1 MHFAGLPL
9 STLLPLFA
17 GVAAVTFVLYVLKL
31 RRRAVPVP
39 FARIWDRVLRDKES
53 SELFSQLKRWLSLL
67 LQLALLAALV
77 LAIGDPRLGQET
89 PKGRNVVLLIDASLS
104 MQATDVKPS
113 RLAAAKA
120 EAKRFVRGLGSD
132 DRAVVVQMDM
142 LPTPLSTLS
151 GEPSELEAA
160 IERVRPEDTS
170 ADLGRALAFAED
182 SLRGLS
188 QPEIVLVS
196 DGALGKTDDLSAH
209 VPVQM
214 LPVGKSDTNLA
225 LTEFAARR
233 YPLDKSRVE
242 VMLEVTNTNDR
253 PAEAELTLLG
263 DGVVIDVTRLRL
275 APSER
280 LPRFYSDIAGASRRL
295 EARVKLSGNR
305 ADDLPADDRAYALM
319 PERRRAR
326 VLVVTRGNT
335 YLEAA
340 LLLDEYLDVTYLE
353 PGQYPPKERYD
364 VSIFDGVA
372 PALAKNTGA
381 ALYLNPPRDG
391 SPVKHEKPIKDFGF
405 DRWNRKNP
413 ILRFLSLGDIQVA
426 HGQKLTPEKGD
437 EVIGESD
444 QGPILVSGVRNG
456 QRIVVLGFDPRDS
469 DFVLRPAWPLFALGT
484 IDAFLEED
492 TSYLSSYRTGNSW
505 RIPAPSGVETA
516 ELITPK
522 GETVIVPVKEG
533 RAAYFGNTAGF
544 YKLRSTGADKS
555 EHEFAANVTDPEE
568 SHIQPQPK
576 LRIGGKPAQLAVA
589 GAPGVRHRFWAYLL
603 LGVVVVS
610 IVEWFTYHRRVTV

>member
-1 MHFAGLPL
+1 MHFAGLPF
-9 STLLPLFA
+9 STLLPLFGA
-17 GVAAVTFVLYVLKL
+17 VAAAAFVLYVLKL

-67 LQLALLAALV
+67 LQLALLLALV
-77 LAIGDPRLGQET
+77 LALGDPRIGEDT
-89 PKGRNVVLLIDASLS
+89 PKGRNVVLLVDASLS
-104 MQATDVKPS
+104 MQAIDVKPT
-113 RLAAAKA
+113 RLEAAKA
-120 EAKRFVRGLGSD
+120 EARRFVRGLGGD

-160 IERVRPEDTS
+160 IDRVRAEDTS
-170 ADLGRALAFAED
+170 ADLARALSFAED
-182 SLRGLS
+182 SLRGLP

-196 DGALGKTDDLSAH
+196 DGALGSTEGIRSA
-209 VPVQM
+209 VPVRL
-214 LPVGKSDTNLA
+214 LPVGSSDTNLA
-225 LTEFAARR
+225 ITEFAARR
-233 YPLDKSRVE
+233 YPLDKARVE
-242 VMLEVTNTNDR
+242 VMLEVTNTNAR

-275 APSER
+275 GPNER

-295 EARVKLSGNR
+295 EARVRLAGNR

-326 VLVVTRGNT
+326 VLVVTPGNT

-353 PGQYPPKERYD
+353 PKLYPPKERFD
-364 VSIFDGVA
+364 VTVFDGVA
-372 PALAKNTGA
+372 PALAANTGA

-391 SPVKHEKPIKDFGF
+391 SPVKLDKPIKDFGF
-405 DRWNRKNP
+405 DRWDKKNP

-426 HGQKLTPEKGD
+426 RGQRLTPEKGD
-437 EVIGESD
+437 EVLGESD
-444 QGPILVSGVRNG
+444 QGPILVSGARHG

-484 IDAFLEED
+484 IDSFLEED
-492 TSYLSSYRTGNSW
+492 SSYLSSYRTGFGW
-505 RIPAPSGVETA
+505 RIPAPSAAETA
-516 ELITPK
+516 ELITPRGDK
-522 GETVIVPVKEG
+522 VIVPVKEG
-533 RAAYFGNTAGF
+533 RAAFFGNTAGF
-544 YKLRSTGADKS
+544 YKLRSLGADRS
-555 EHEFAANVTDPEE
+555 EHEFAANVADPEE
-568 SHIQPQPK
+568 SHIKPEPK
-576 LRIGGKPAQLAVA
+576 LKLGGKLAEQALV
-589 GAPGVRHRFWAYLL
+589 GSPGVRHRFWAYLL
-603 LGVVVVS
+603 LAVVLVS
-610 IVEWFTYHRRVTV
+610 VIEWFTYHRRVTV